1 MFGASSRETN
11 WHERRSTSARKF
23 PGSNRTF
30 AHRLLG
36 RNEASDRILSSVDS
50 RTKNA
55 TRKGNL
61 TPSLTKER
69 TRRPFHE
76 IRQIDGARALRCISL
91 KEEEDKGYNIVQLIT
106 PII

>member
-1 MFGASSRETN
+1 MFYGASSRETN

-30 AHRLLG
+30 AHRLLR
-36 RNEASDRILSSVDS
+36 RNEASDKILSSVDS

-61 TPSLTKER
+61 TPPSLTKER
-69 TRRPFHE
+69 TGHSFHE
-76 IRQIDGARALRCISL
+76 IRQIDGVRATLYTL
-91 KEEEDKGYNIVQLIT
+91 GKGRR
-106 PII
+106 